1 METKIPE
8 RTKSSFSPMKHN
20 QNHENLNEDEDFV
33 PMQMSRKGKTNNFKG
48 CVDEDLKKK
57 AEDALKD

>member
-8 RTKSSFSPMKHN
+8 RTKSSFSPMKHSIN
-20 QNHENLNEDEDFV
+20 KENDKEDEDFV

-48 CVDEDLKKK
+48 VVDEDLKKK
-57 AEDALKD
+57 AEDVLED